1 MTALAKYAWTVLGL
15 NIVTII
21 GGAVVRA
28 TGSGAGCGPNWPSCQ
43 GEVVPGFD
51 ETATI
56 IEFSH
61 RALSGLALLS
71 VIVLAIVVF
80 RRRERGSRPRRFAVW
95 SVVAILGE
103 AAIGAW
109 LVLAELVADDDSV
122 ARAISVPLH
131 LVNTFLLLGALTML
145 AWTLT
150 TGRAV
155 SWQGPLRRPL
165 VIGGI
170 GLVLMGATGAIT
182 SLAGTLFPAESL
194 AEGLAADLSTEHFLT
209 TLRVVHPF
217 LAVAVGWYVIWFANR
232 VREARTARTVSM
244 LVVAQ
249 FVLGLLNI
257 VFLSSLWLPLAH
269 LLVADLL
276 WVAWVVLGADL
287 LAEAREV
294 VSS

>member
-1 MTALAKYAWTVLGL
+1 MTSLAKAAWSVLAL
-15 NIVTII
+15 SVLTII

-28 TGSGAGCGPNWPSCQ
+28 TGSGAGCGPSWPSCQ

-61 RALSGLALLS
+61 RALSGLSLIS

-80 RRRERGSRPRRFAVW
+80 LRHDRGAGPRRFAFW

-122 ARAISVPLH
+122 ARAVSVPLH

-145 AWTLT
+145 AWTMT
-150 TGRAV
+150 TGRPTV
-155 SWQGPLRRPL
+155 WQGPHRRPL

-182 SLAGTLFPAESL
+182 SLAGTLFPADSL

-217 LAVAVGWYVIWFANR
+217 LAVGVGWYVIWFASR
-232 VREARTARTVSM
+232 VREMRSARTVSM

-249 FVLGLLNI
+249 FVFGVLNI
-257 VFLSSLWLPLAH
+257 VFLSSLWLPLTH
-269 LLVADLL
+269 LLIADLL
-276 WVAWVVLGADL
+276 WIAWVVLGAEL
-287 LAEAREV
+287 MSEARE
-294 VSS
+294 SIPS

>member
-1 MTALAKYAWTVLGL
+1 MTTLAKSAWTVLAL
-15 NIVTII
+15 NILTII

-28 TGSGAGCGPNWPSCQ
+28 TGSGAGCGPHWPSCQ

-61 RALSGLALLS
+61 RALSGLALVS
-71 VIVLAIVVF
+71 VFVLAIVVMRSF
-80 RRRERGSRPRRFAVW
+80 ERRSRPRRFAFW

-150 TGRAV
+150 TGRSV
-155 SWQGPLRRPL
+155 TWSGESRRPL
-165 VIGGI
+165 VVGGI

-182 SLAGTLFPAESL
+182 SLAGTLFPADSL

-209 TLRVVHPF
+209 TLRVIHPF

-232 VREARTARTVSM
+232 VREHRSARTVSM

-257 VFLSSLWLPLAH
+257 VFLSSLWLPLLH
-269 LLVADLL
+269 LLAADLL
-276 WVAWVVLGADL
+276 WVGWVVLGADL
-287 LAEAREV
+287 LAESREP
-294 VSS
+294 VSP